1 LIDFFKHIFHRLT
14 LFLIYANIS
23 KDFSLYQKN
32 VNIFQ
37 KDRGEKMLKFT
48 KMEGLGNDYIYVDGI
63 HQKVDMTPE
72 LITRISDRHFG
83 IGSDGMIVILPSQK
97 YDFFMRMFNRDGS
110 EGKMCGNGIR
120 CFAKFV
126 YDHHLTDQTYL
137 EIETLAGVKRVW
149 LHVENGTVQ
158 SVKVDMGQPSLNTQD
173 IPCLFNKEQMVD
185 EPLNINHHIYRCTA
199 VSMGNPHVVTY
210 VDQLDFEIEKIGPY
224 FEKNEM
230 FPESVNTEFVQ
241 VIDRQHLKMRV
252 WERGSGETMACGTG
266 ACAVMYASYVNGL
279 CDSQVD
285 VELLGGILNI
295 QYQDGHIFMEGP
307 ARTVFEGIMNEED
320 FKNV

>member
-1 LIDFFKHIFHRLT
+1 MIDFFKHIFHRLT

-63 HQKVDMTPE
+63 YQKVDMTPE
-72 LITRISDRHFG
+72 FITHISDRHFG

-137 EIETLAGVKRVW
+137 EIETLVG
-149 LHVENGTVQ
+149 
-158 SVKVDMGQPSLNTQD
+158 S
-173 IPCLFNKEQMVD
+173 KESGYM
-185 EPLNINHHIYRCTA
+185 
-199 VSMGNPHVVTY
+199 
-210 VDQLDFEIEKIGPY
+210 
-224 FEKNEM
+224 
-230 FPESVNTEFVQ
+230 
-241 VIDRQHLKMRV
+241 LKM
-252 WERGSGETMACGTG
+252 EQC
-266 ACAVMYASYVNGL
+266 
-279 CDSQVD
+279 SQS
-285 VELLGGILNI
+285 
-295 QYQDGHIFMEGP
+295 
-307 ARTVFEGIMNEED
+307 
-320 FKNV
+320 K